1 MPANSVAGVVSRA
14 SPFGLDDALRR
25 FEALLRQRGIAL
37 FAHIDQAAEAARV
50 GLSLRPTHLFVFG
63 NPRAGTPLMV
73 AAPLVALELP
83 LKLLVWQDEDG
94 QVWLTYQDAAF
105 VAQRYQL
112 PAELQPPLAAVGAL
126 VDALVATTSS

>member
-14 SPFGLDDALRR
+14 SPYGLDEALSR
-25 FEALLRQRGIAL
+25 FEALLQQRGIAV

-50 GLSLRPTHLFVFG
+50 GLSLRPTHLLVFG
-63 NPRAGTPLMV
+63 NPRAGTPLMA

-83 LKLLVWQDEDG
+83 LKLLVWQDADR
-94 QVWLTYQDAAF
+94 QVWFTYQDAAF

-126 VDALVATTSS
+126 VDALVTGASA